1 MVEPRAYPLREAS
14 EITLLELFT
23 VKAPLSVIELL
34 ALLKAKVA
42 YPPNVRLVRVS
53 VLLAAALSVSVAN
66 PPLVPVKV
74 TAPPKT
80 AAVTLLFVLIFRV
93 PPVLLK
99 TERVEFVTFTVPVL
113 VMAPER
119 VAPVTFIV
127 PLLEKEPVAAA
138 FTLAMPEVIF
148 TVFVIAALM
157 FKVPPLTVA
166 VPVPRALIAFA
177 LSVPALTV
185 TPPLKVLLVA
195 VASVVVPTP
204 VLVSPNAPVIDMSI
218 CSVAP
223 DDTFRLPLFCRAI
236 VVPG

>member
-1 MVEPRAYPLREAS
+1 MLVEPRAYPFREAS

-53 VLLAAALSVSVAN
+53 VLLPAAVSVSVAN

-80 AAVTLLFVLIFRV
+80 AAVTVLFVLIFRV

-119 VAPVTFIV
+119 VAPVIFIV
-127 PLLEKEPVAAA
+127 PLLVMEPDSVLLVTVRVPALLKTPDDDAPT
-138 FTLAMPEVIF
+138 FAMPPEEMAILLLTPALIF
-148 TVFVIAALM
+148 S
-157 FKVPPLTVA
+157 VPPLFT
-166 VPVPRALIAFA
+166 
-177 LSVPALTV
+177 
-185 TPPLKVLLVA
+185 
-195 VASVVVPTP
+195 
-204 VLVSPNAPVIDMSI
+204 
-218 CSVAP
+218 
-223 DDTFRLPLFCRAI
+223 
-236 VVPG
+236 